1 MDVGV
6 RISTTNPALAREF
19 VRALNFWARI
29 LDMNWYED
37 NTSDCSIELVDGP
50 PDIYVDG
57 TFAQSQLPEWKN
69 FQGWIAFDPRV
80 PLTPTEM
87 YYGSVHEIG
96 HLLGLKH
103 NPSATSVMYGE
114 ENDRP
119 EWLDAADIISLAAHH
134 KLRYAGVRNSV
145 P

>member
-1 MDVGV
+1 MEELSGV
-6 RISTTNPALAREF
+6 
-19 VRALNFWARI
+19 
-29 LDMNWYED
+29 
-37 NTSDCSIELVDGP
+37 DCIRCSG
-50 PDIYVDG
+50 
-57 TFAQSQLPEWKN
+57 A
-69 FQGWIAFDPRV
+69 
-80 PLTPTEM
+80 LTPTEM
-87 YYGSVHEIG
+87 HYGSVHEIG